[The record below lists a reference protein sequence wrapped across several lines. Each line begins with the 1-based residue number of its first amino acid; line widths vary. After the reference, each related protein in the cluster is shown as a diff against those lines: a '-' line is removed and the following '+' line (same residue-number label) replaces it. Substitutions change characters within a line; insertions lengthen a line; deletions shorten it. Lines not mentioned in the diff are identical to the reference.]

1 MAYVISRRD
10 PANMETKEIFAEFDG
25 FTALAVEVV
34 ERYSALLVELRKRR
48 EPHPFFRHTVL
59 AFFQQIA
66 DTQLSPEAAIVLG
79 NQDMIKAVLP
89 LSHEDQIVIAYG
101 REVAIARISGTGK
114 IVSDNVPIQRMDR
127 ATMARAFGPEGIRPV
142 HEQAE
147 IIRAEGRIERH
158 GMITV
163 LRDEV
168 MLKIGN
174 QKIKPEEL
182 KGPLLALGYTLSVSR
197 SVEAKAG

>member
-1 MAYVISRRD
+1 MAYVMSKRD
-10 PANMETKEIFAEFDG
+10 PANMTVEELLKELDG
-25 FTALAVEVV
+25 FTQLAAEVAKRV
-34 ERYSALLVELRKRR
+34 SLVLAELRKRR
-48 EPHPFFRHTVL
+48 QPHPFFRHPVL

-66 DTQLSPEAAIVLG
+66 DERLAPEAAVALG
-79 NQDMIKAVLP
+79 NQQMIQAILP
-89 LSHEDQIVIAYG
+89 LAHDDQIAVAYG
-101 REVAIARISGTGK
+101 RDVPIARLNEKGDV
-114 IVSDNVPIQRMDR
+114 VSDDVPIQRMDPV
-127 ATMARAFGPEGIRPV
+127 TMARAFGPEGIRTV

-147 IIRAEGRIERH
+147 IIRAEGRVERH

-163 LRDEV
+163 LRDET